1 MKFLGT
7 IDKVKALQELNSES
21 KTFFNRYFEKDTPL
35 VYGDGCPDSKIV
47 LIGEAPGKNEVEQ
60 GKPFVG
66 QAGKN
71 LQEFMDILCIKRE
84 EIYITNIVKFRPY
97 KINNETGRI
106 SNRPPT
112 KEEIRISKP
121 FIRREIDV
129 LEPKLVVSLG
139 NVPLKCL
146 IEDDSAAIG
155 EYHGKSIL
163 VNFADKPFNLF
174 PLYHPAS
181 IIYRAELKSIY
192 IEDLYKLK
200 EYILFNLEEKDLLT

>member
-1 MKFLGT
+1 MELLNSM
-7 IDKVKALQELNSES
+7 DKANAFKELNSDM
-21 KTFFNRYFEKDTPL
+21 KDFFNSYFQKETLL
-35 VYGDGCPDSKIV
+35 VYGDGQLDSKIV

-71 LQEFMDILCIKRE
+71 LQEFMKILCIKRE

-97 KINNETGRI
+97 KTNDETGRI

-121 FIRREIDV
+121 FVKREIDI

-146 IEDDSAAIG
+146 IQDDSAAIG

-163 VNFADKPFNLF
+163 VNFAEKPLNLF

-181 IIYRAELKSIY
+181 IIYRAELKSVY
-192 IEDLYKLK
+192 IE
-200 EYILFNLEEKDLLT
+200 EIGRASCRERV